1 MGFLMLSML
10 FPVFIVG
17 VVAWLIHSAIQS
29 KRLPEGTAEDV
40 KRLHDQVEEMGARLL
55 RIEEEREFDR
65 RLLDAALDRGQ
76 LAPPEEDVG

>member
-29 KRLPEGTAEDV
+29 KRLPDGTSEEL
-40 KRLHDQVEEMGARLL
+40 KRLQEQVDEMASRLL

-65 RLLDAALDRGQ
+65 RLLDSALDRGQ
-76 LAPPEEDVG
+76 LPPPEEDVG